1 MNRRSAGLR
10 LSEEFYRACVAPA
23 IAAEFPRLP
32 HAAGLMGRGSEV
44 LGYDDS
50 MSTDHTW
57 FARVTVFVAGE
68 VLVEQG
74 ESVQAQLTARIP
86 DLFEGVPTE
95 VTVTTVQQYF
105 LDQLDLDVS
114 VDWDAYD
121 WLSLPE
127 QRLCAMTAGAVF
139 HDDLD
144 LEQVRQ
150 RLAYYP
156 RDVWLY
162 LMLAGWW
169 RVHPEMNLVGRAGYA
184 GDELGSALIASEMV
198 SGLMHLSFLIER
210 RYAPYAKW
218 FGTAFSELQI
228 ADRLSAPLD
237 SALHART
244 WRQREEALGSG
255 YEIVAGAFNDL
266 EITPRLT
273 LEPVRMWERPF
284 TVMWADFPG
293 ALSASI
299 SDPQVRDLVERW
311 PTGGIDQV
319 RDILWAPQV
328 PDQGARTREVVRLRR
343 ERPVNNSP
351 TTGPVRPVYEISL
364 GIALLDRLHMSSTAA
379 AATMAPRW
387 RRALD
392 DDDGSGGSP

>member
-1 MNRRSAGLR
+1 MLNQRSSGLR
-10 LSEEFYRACVAPA
+10 LSEEFYRNCVAPA
-23 IAAEFPRLP
+23 LAAEFPRLP

-57 FARVTVFVAGE
+57 FARVIVFVPGE
-68 VLVEQG
+68 VLVDQG

-86 DLFEGVPTE
+86 DQFDGLPTK
-95 VTVTTVQQYF
+95 VNVTTVQQYF
-105 LDQLDLDVS
+105 LDQLGLDVS
-114 VDWDAYD
+114 VAWDAYD
-121 WLSLPE
+121 WVSLSE

-139 HDDLD
+139 HDELD
-144 LEQVRQ
+144 LEKVRL

-156 RDVWLY
+156 TDVWLY

-184 GDELGSALIASEMV
+184 GDELGSALIASEIV

-210 RYAPYAKW
+210 RYAPYVKW
-218 FGTAFSELQI
+218 FGTAFSKLHI

-237 SALHART
+237 TALHARG
-244 WRQREEALGSG
+244 WREREKVLGIG

-266 EITPRLT
+266 EIAPRLT
-273 LEPVRMWERPF
+273 LEPFRLWGRPF

-293 ALSASI
+293 ALTASI
-299 SDPQVRDLVERW
+299 SDPEVRDLVERW

-319 RDILWAPQV
+319 RDILWAPKS
-328 PDQGARTREVVRLRR
+328 RIKVRDLAKR
-343 ERPVNNSP
+343 
-351 TTGPVRPVYEISL
+351 
-364 GIALLDRLHMSSTAA
+364 
-379 AATMAPRW
+379 
-387 RRALD
+387 
-392 DDDGSGGSP
+392 

>member
-1 MNRRSAGLR
+1 MLNQRSSGLR
-10 LSEEFYRACVAPA
+10 LSEEFYRACVGPA

-57 FARVTVFVAGE
+57 FARVTVFVPDE
-68 VLVEQG
+68 VLIEQG
-74 ESVQAQLTARIP
+74 ELVQSQVTARIP

-95 VTVTTVQQYF
+95 VRVTTVQQYF
-105 LDQLDLDVS
+105 LDQLGLDVS
-114 VDWDAYD
+114 AAWDAYD
-121 WLSLPE
+121 WVSLPE

-139 HDDLD
+139 HDELD
-144 LEQVRQ
+144 LEKVRR

-184 GDELGSALIASEMV
+184 GDELGSALIASKIV

-210 RYAPYAKW
+210 RYAPYVKW
-218 FGTAFSELQI
+218 FGTAFSKLQI

-237 SALHART
+237 SALRARS
-244 WRQREEALGSG
+244 WREREKALGSG
-255 YEIVAGAFNDL
+255 YEIVASAFNDL
-266 EITPRLT
+266 EIAPRLT
-273 LEPVRMWERPF
+273 LEPVRLWERPF

-319 RDILWAPQV
+319 RDILWAPKS
-328 PDQGARTREVVRLRR
+328 RTKVRELAK
-343 ERPVNNSP
+343 P
-351 TTGPVRPVYEISL
+351 
-364 GIALLDRLHMSSTAA
+364 
-379 AATMAPRW
+379 
-387 RRALD
+387 
-392 DDDGSGGSP
+392 

>member
-1 MNRRSAGLR
+1 
-10 LSEEFYRACVAPA
+10 
-23 IAAEFPRLP
+23 
-32 HAAGLMGRGSEV
+32 
-44 LGYDDS
+44 

-68 VLVEQG
+68 VLLEQG
-74 ESVQAQLTARIP
+74 ESVHAQLTARIP

-105 LDQLDLDVS
+105 LDQLALDVS

-162 LMLAGWW
+162 LLLGGWW

-210 RYAPYAKW
+210 RYAPYVKW

-284 TVMWADFPG
+284 PVMWADFPG

-328 PDQGARTREVVRLRR
+328 RIKVREL
-343 ERPVNNSP
+343 
-351 TTGPVRPVYEISL
+351 
-364 GIALLDRLHMSSTAA
+364 AK
-379 AATMAPRW
+379 
-387 RRALD
+387 
-392 DDDGSGGSP
+392 

>member
-1 MNRRSAGLR
+1 LSQRSSGLR
-10 LSEEFYRACVAPA
+10 LSEEFYRNCVAPA
-23 IAAEFPRLP
+23 LAAEFPRLP

-57 FARVTVFVAGE
+57 FARVIVFVPGE
-68 VLVEQG
+68 VLVDHAEAV
-74 ESVQAQLTARIP
+74 EAQLTTRIP
-86 DLFEGVPTE
+86 DHFDGIPTK

-105 LDQLDLDVS
+105 LDQLSLDVS
-114 VDWDAYD
+114 VAWDAYD
-121 WLSLPE
+121 WVSLPE
-127 QRLCAMTAGAVF
+127 QRLCAMTAVF
-139 HDDLD
+139 HDELD
-144 LEQVRQ
+144 LEKVRL

-184 GDELGSALIASEMV
+184 GDELGSALIASKIV

-210 RYAPYAKW
+210 RYAPYVKW
-218 FGTAFSELQI
+218 FGTAFSKLQI

-237 SALHART
+237 SALHARS
-244 WRQREEALGSG
+244 WREREEALASG
-255 YEIVAGAFNDL
+255 YEIVASAFNEL
-266 EITPRLT
+266 EIAPRLT

-293 ALSASI
+293 ALAASI

-319 RDILWAPQV
+319 RDILWAPKSRIKV
-328 PDQGARTREVVRLRR
+328 RELAKR
-343 ERPVNNSP
+343 
-351 TTGPVRPVYEISL
+351 
-364 GIALLDRLHMSSTAA
+364 
-379 AATMAPRW
+379 
-387 RRALD
+387 
-392 DDDGSGGSP
+392 

>member
-1 MNRRSAGLR
+1 MCGAGDCCGVP
-10 LSEEFYRACVAPA
+10 AVATCCWAHGQRVGGPW
-23 IAAEFPRLP
+23 L
-32 HAAGLMGRGSEV
+32 
-44 LGYDDS
+44 DDGI
-50 MSTDHTW
+50 STDHTW
-57 FARVTVFVAGE
+57 SARVIVFVPGE

-74 ESVQAQLTARIP
+74 ESVQGRLTARIP
-86 DLFEGVPTE
+86 DLFQGVPTE
-95 VTVTTVQQYF
+95 VEVTTLQQYF
-105 LDQLDLDVS
+105 LDQLGLDLS
-114 VDWDAYD
+114 VVLGPYD
-121 WLSLPE
+121 SVSLPE

-144 LEQVRQ
+144 LEKARQ

-184 GDELGSALIASEMV
+184 GDELGSTLIASEIV

-210 RYAPYAKW
+210 RYAPYVKW

-237 SALHART
+237 RALHART
-244 WRQREEALGSG
+244 WRQREKALGSG

-266 EITPRLT
+266 EIAPRLT

-319 RDILWAPQV
+319 RDVLWAPRS
-328 PDQGARTREVVRLRR
+328 RTKVRNL
-343 ERPVNNSP
+343 
-351 TTGPVRPVYEISL
+351 
-364 GIALLDRLHMSSTAA
+364 AKQ
-379 AATMAPRW
+379 
-387 RRALD
+387 
-392 DDDGSGGSP
+392 

>member
-1 MNRRSAGLR
+1 VEATILVPGAAVWCCGSVDFATFVLAGSALAVAMPAKGEMLNQRSSGLR

-23 IAAEFPRLP
+23 MAAEFPRLP

-57 FARVTVFVAGE
+57 SARVIVFVPDE
-68 VLVEQG
+68 VLLEQG
-74 ESVQAQLTARIP
+74 ESLQSQVTARIP
-86 DLFEGVPTE
+86 DHFDGLATE
-95 VTVTTVQQYF
+95 VKVTTVYHYF
-105 LDQLDLDVS
+105 LAELGLDVA
-114 VDWDAYD
+114 VGWDAYD
-121 WLSLPE
+121 WVSLPE

-144 LEQVRQ
+144 LEKVRR

-156 RDVWLY
+156 RDAWLY

-184 GDELGSALIASEMV
+184 GDELGSALIASTMV

-210 RYAPYAKW
+210 QYAPYRKW
-218 FGTAFSELQI
+218 FGTAFSKLQI

-237 SALHART
+237 SALHARS
-244 WRQREEALGSG
+244 WRERENALGSG
-255 YEIVAGAFNDL
+255 YEIVAAAFNDL
-266 EITPRLT
+266 EIAPRLT
-273 LEPVRMWERPF
+273 LEPVRLWGRPF

-293 ALSASI
+293 ALSAAI

-319 RDILWAPQV
+319 RDILWAPQSRIKV
-328 PDQGARTREVVRLRR
+328 REL
-343 ERPVNNSP
+343 
-351 TTGPVRPVYEISL
+351 
-364 GIALLDRLHMSSTAA
+364 AKQ
-379 AATMAPRW
+379 
-387 RRALD
+387 
-392 DDDGSGGSP
+392 

>member
-1 MNRRSAGLR
+1 MNQRSSGLR
-10 LSEEFYRACVAPA
+10 LSEEFYRNCVAPA
-23 IAAEFPRLP
+23 LAAEFPRLP

-57 FARVTVFVAGE
+57 FARVIVFVPGD
-68 VLVEQG
+68 VLVDHG
-74 ESVQAQLTARIP
+74 ESVRAQLTARIP
-86 DLFEGVPTE
+86 DQFDGLPTE
-95 VTVTTVQQYF
+95 VNVTTVQQYF
-105 LDQLDLDVS
+105 LDQLGLDVS
-114 VDWDAYD
+114 VAWDAYD
-121 WLSLPE
+121 WVSLPE

-139 HDDLD
+139 HDELD
-144 LEQVRQ
+144 LEKVRL

-184 GDELGSALIASEMV
+184 GDELGSALIASEIV

-210 RYAPYAKW
+210 RYAPYVKW
-218 FGTAFSELQI
+218 FGTAFSKLHI

-237 SALHART
+237 SALHARS
-244 WRQREEALGSG
+244 WREREKALGLG
-255 YEIVAGAFNDL
+255 YQIVASAFNDL
-266 EITPRLT
+266 EIAPRLT
-273 LEPVRMWERPF
+273 LEPVRLWGRPF
-284 TVMWADFPG
+284 AVMWADFPG

-319 RDILWAPQV
+319 RDILWAPNSRIKV
-328 PDQGARTREVVRLRR
+328 RELAKR
-343 ERPVNNSP
+343 
-351 TTGPVRPVYEISL
+351 
-364 GIALLDRLHMSSTAA
+364 
-379 AATMAPRW
+379 
-387 RRALD
+387 
-392 DDDGSGGSP
+392 

>member
-1 MNRRSAGLR
+1 LSQRSIGLR
-10 LSEEFYRACVAPA
+10 LSEEFYRNCVAPA
-23 IAAEFPRLP
+23 LAAEFPRLP

-57 FARVTVFVAGE
+57 FARLIVFVPAE
-68 VLVEQG
+68 VLADHA
-74 ESVQAQLTARIP
+74 ESVQAQLTTRIP
-86 DLFEGVPTE
+86 DHFDGLPTK
-95 VTVTTVQQYF
+95 VDVSTVQQYF
-105 LDQLDLDVS
+105 LDQLSLDVS
-114 VDWDAYD
+114 VAWDAYD
-121 WLSLPE
+121 WVSLPE

-144 LEQVRQ
+144 LEEVRL

-156 RDVWLY
+156 KDVWLY

-184 GDELGSALIASEMV
+184 GDELGSAVIASKMV

-210 RYAPYAKW
+210 RYAPYVKW
-218 FGTAFSELQI
+218 FGAAFSKLHI

-237 SALHART
+237 SALHARS
-244 WRQREEALGSG
+244 WREREKALGSG
-255 YEIVAGAFNDL
+255 YEIVASAFNDL
-266 EITPRLT
+266 EIAPRLT
-273 LEPVRMWERPF
+273 LEPIRLWGRPF

-293 ALSASI
+293 ALTASI

-319 RDILWAPQV
+319 RDILWAPKSRV
-328 PDQGARTREVVRLRR
+328 KVRELAKR
-343 ERPVNNSP
+343 
-351 TTGPVRPVYEISL
+351 
-364 GIALLDRLHMSSTAA
+364 
-379 AATMAPRW
+379 
-387 RRALD
+387 
-392 DDDGSGGSP
+392 

>member
-1 MNRRSAGLR
+1 LNQRSNGLR
-10 LSEEFYRACVAPA
+10 LSEEFYRNCVAPA
-23 IAAEFPRLP
+23 LAAEFPRLP

-57 FARVTVFVAGE
+57 FARVIVFVPGD
-68 VLVEQG
+68 VLLDHG
-74 ESVQAQLTARIP
+74 ESVRAQLTARIP
-86 DLFEGVPTE
+86 DQFDGLPTE
-95 VTVTTVQQYF
+95 VNVTTVQQYF
-105 LDQLDLDVS
+105 LDQLGLDVS
-114 VDWDAYD
+114 VAWDAYD
-121 WLSLPE
+121 WVSLPE

-139 HDDLD
+139 HDELD
-144 LEQVRQ
+144 LEKVRL

-184 GDELGSALIASEMV
+184 GDELGSALIASQIA

-210 RYAPYAKW
+210 RYAPYVKW
-218 FGTAFSELQI
+218 FGTAFSKLHI

-237 SALHART
+237 SALHARS
-244 WRQREEALGSG
+244 WREREKALGLG
-255 YEIVAGAFNDL
+255 YQIVASAFNDL
-266 EITPRLT
+266 EIAPRLT
-273 LEPVRMWERPF
+273 LEPVRLWARPF

-319 RDILWAPQV
+319 RDILWAPNSRIKV
-328 PDQGARTREVVRLRR
+328 RELAKR
-343 ERPVNNSP
+343 
-351 TTGPVRPVYEISL
+351 
-364 GIALLDRLHMSSTAA
+364 
-379 AATMAPRW
+379 
-387 RRALD
+387 
-392 DDDGSGGSP
+392 